1 MKLLLSLA
9 WASLRNRRISTSLT
23 VLSIGLSVALL
34 LGVETLQKSARES
47 FSSTISQTDL
57 IAGARGGSL
66 QLLLYTVFR
75 IGQATNNIKYDTYLE
90 WAKHPA
96 IEWTIPYSLGDSH
109 RGFRVIGTNEQF
121 YQRYRFR
128 RNRQVSFA
136 AGRAPRTFQETALGS
151 DVANRL
157 GYRLGSKITLTHGVG
172 ATGILDHDD
181 RPFTVVGILDRTATP
196 IDRSVYITL
205 EGMSA
210 VHVGWEEGI
219 APEPGEAPAAA
230 LREDQLRPE
239 QITSFLVRCKS
250 RIDSLRVMREMN
262 NYLGEP
268 MMAIIPGATMSEL
281 WSTVEYA
288 ETALRI
294 VSGFVVLVG
303 LLGMLVAIY
312 TTLNER
318 RREMAILRA
327 VGAGPVRILG
337 LFVLE
342 SLLLATGGCVLGMG
356 LMYGGIQLLQ
366 GWVEQRFGLFLR
378 WQGLS
383 AEHGAYMGVVVLAA
397 LVVGLIPAWRAYRN
411 SLADGLSVRI

>member
-1 MKLLLSLA
+1 MLLVQLA
-9 WASLRNRRISTSLT
+9 WQSLKNRRITTGLT
-23 VLSIGLSVALL
+23 VLSIALSVALL
-34 LGVETLQKSARES
+34 LGVEALQKSARES

-75 IGQATNNIKYDTYLE
+75 IGQATNNIKWETYQE
-90 WAKHPA
+90 WSKHPA
-96 IEWTIPYSLGDSH
+96 IAWTIPYSLGDSH
-109 RGFRVIGTNEQF
+109 RGFRVVGTNESF
-121 YQRYRFR
+121 YERYRFR

-136 AGRAPRTFQETALGS
+136 QGRAPRAFNETALGH
-151 DVANRL
+151 DVAARL
-157 GYRLGSKITLTHGVG
+157 GYSVGRKVTLTHGVG
-172 ATGILDHDD
+172 AAGILDHEEN
-181 RPFTVVGILDRTATP
+181 PFTVVGILDRTATP

-210 VHVGWEEGI
+210 VHVGWEEG
-219 APEPGEAPAAA
+219 APPEPGESAAA
-230 LREDQLRPE
+230 KLTPEQLKPE

-250 RIDSLRVMREMN
+250 RIDSLRLMREIN
-262 NYLGEP
+262 TYAGEP
-268 MMAIIPGATMSEL
+268 MMAIIPGAAMSEL

-294 VSGFVVLVG
+294 VSGFVVVVG

-327 VGAGPVRILG
+327 VGAGPGKIVALFLLESFLLALSGCILG
-337 LFVLE
+337 
-342 SLLLATGGCVLGMG
+342 TG
-356 LMYGGIQLLQ
+356 LMYAGVQVLQ
-366 GWVEQRFGLFLR
+366 GLVEERFGLFLR

-383 AEHGAYMGVVVLAA
+383 PEHLVYMLIVIGAAILIG
-397 LVVGLIPAWRAYRN
+397 LVPAWRAYRN
-411 SLADGLSVRI
+411 TLADGLSPKV